1 MHGKMGEKK
10 NSVQGHQDKIYFTP
24 TFESQEVLTHK
35 DKDNA
40 IHLKEFKT
48 TTDQICDYDPYD
60 FKTVS
65 HPTTNVETLL
75 HMLKGSLGIGILA
88 MPMAF
93 LHSGWLLGIIATAII
108 GVISTYCI
116 HLLLNAEYTLCK
128 RQKVPNLTYPL
139 TAKFA
144 LMDGPP
150 VFQKLAHFA
159 GLTVN
164 VFLLVNQLGACCA
177 YTVFIAANIKAVC
190 DAYFT
195 ELDERIYMLI
205 FLLPLILVNSL
216 RNLKY
221 LAPVMTVANVM
232 TFASFGIILYYLI
245 IEDMDL
251 SQRKAVGKVAD
262 FPLYF
267 GTVLFAL
274 EVVGVIMPIKNEMKT
289 PKYFGGWCGV
299 LNISMSTVVTIFIL
313 LGFFG
318 YLAYGDRTLG
328 SITLNIGQNYEDE
341 KMRIPADAAKVM
353 LSLAIFFTHALQM
366 YVALDIT
373 WTQYLAAK
381 FQNSSFQTYYEYVVR
396 VCMVLLTFTLAVAI
410 PELDLFI
417 SLFGSLCLSS
427 LGITF
432 PAIIDLCINWDGLHG
447 TKGKILIGKNIFLII
462 FAVFGLI
469 IGTYTSIDKIIERF
483 TE

>member
-1 MHGKMGEKK
+1 MDGKK
-10 NSVQGHQDKIYFTP
+10 NSVNGDQNKYYFTP
-24 TFESQEVLTHK
+24 TFESQEILTHK
-35 DKDNA
+35 NNDSTIQVKD
-40 IHLKEFKT
+40 LKT
-48 TTDQICDYDPYD
+48 TTDQTPDYDPYD
-60 FKTVS
+60 FKTVT

-75 HMLKGSLGIGILA
+75 HMLKGSFGIGVLA

-93 LHSGWLLGIIATAII
+93 LHSGWLLGIIGTAVI
-108 GVISTYCI
+108 GLISTHCV

-128 RQKVPNLTYPL
+128 RQKVPSLTYPL

-144 LMDGPP
+144 FLDGPRF
-150 VFQKLAHFA
+150 FQKLAPFA
-159 GLTVN
+159 GPAVN
-164 VFLLVNQLGACCA
+164 IFLFVNQLGTCCA

-190 DAYFT
+190 DAHFT

-205 FLLPLILVNSL
+205 FLLPLILINCL

-221 LAPVMTVANVM
+221 LAPVMTIANVM
-232 TFASFGIILYYLI
+232 TFASFGIILYYLFT
-245 IEDMDL
+245 EDMDL
-251 SQRKAVGKVAD
+251 SKRKAFAKVAD
-262 FPLYF
+262 LPLYL
-267 GTVLFAL
+267 GTVLFSL

-289 PKYFGGWCGV
+289 PKYFGSWCGV
-299 LNISMSTVVTIFIL
+299 LNISMSCVVTMYIL

-318 YLAYGDRTLG
+318 YLAYGDGTLG

-353 LSLAIFFTHALQM
+353 LSLAIFFSHALQM
-366 YVALDIT
+366 YVAIDIT

-381 FQNSSFQTYYEYVVR
+381 FQKSSFQTYYEYVVR
-396 VCMVLLTFTLAVAI
+396 VFLVLVTFALAVAI

-432 PAIIDLCINWDGLHG
+432 PSIIDLCTNWDSLHG
-447 TKGKILIGKNIFLII
+447 LRGSIIIGKNIFLII
-462 FAVFGLI
+462 FSVFGLV
-469 IGTYTSIDKIIERF
+469 IGTYTSLDKIIERF
-483 TE
+483 SE